1 MPSAFL
7 LLFETTLLLLL
18 FRFFI
23 VYLHFFKYNALSVG
37 SATEGIGLPSC
48 TQMSLLVVFVSPTL
62 VTTMV
67 DVLSG
72 CTETSWFTWKKRKI
86 RKHENMSHQTMFF
99 SLKINTKW
107 KWKLAHTHTYK
118 HKASVVTFIL
128 LSCDGGKK
136 KRRWM
141 PYHTIICMY
150 IIITVIVALP
160 TKNTCS
166 CRSILFLHIIFIKFL
181 LENFSV
187 FFQICIFFIK
197 YQMFE
202 IFLAEFQSSH
212 FLLLLTLTCIHYD
225 IMRRFFS
232 PLNVFA
238 VFDKFIF

>member
-7 LLFETTLLLLL
+7 LLFETTLLLLLL

-72 CTETSWFTWKKRKI
+72 CAETSWFTWKKIKI

-99 SLKINTKW
+99 SLKINTNVKM
-107 KWKLAHTHTYK
+107 KIGAYTHTHK

-136 KRRWM
+136 EAQM
-141 PYHTIICMY
+141 N
-150 IIITVIVALP
+150 ALP
-160 TKNTCS
+160 HNYMYVHHHHRDCGATNKKHLQLPQYFVSPYNIYNIFIGEFQCFLS
-166 CRSILFLHIIFIKFL
+166 NLYFLH
-181 LENFSV
+181 
-187 FFQICIFFIK
+187 
-197 YQMFE
+197 
-202 IFLAEFQSSH
+202 
-212 FLLLLTLTCIHYD
+212 
-225 IMRRFFS
+225 
-232 PLNVFA
+232 
-238 VFDKFIF
+238 